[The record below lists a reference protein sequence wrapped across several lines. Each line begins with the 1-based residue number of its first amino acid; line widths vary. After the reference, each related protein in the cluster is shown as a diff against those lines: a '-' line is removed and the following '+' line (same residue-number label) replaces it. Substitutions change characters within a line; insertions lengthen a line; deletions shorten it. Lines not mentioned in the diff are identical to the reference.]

1 MKIVYLWIICISLY
15 LLTTSFTENSEKS
28 YQLEKQRYEME
39 LIAKAEQTQSP
50 VLLEEA
56 NKIKAERSKIEEAEK
71 QKEVEREKLKND
83 FNKFTQENKSLYHIL
98 VVLCFAFFIFLI
110 HFLLRKTKRS
120 HPC

>member
-1 MKIVYLWIICISLY
+1 MKIVYLWIICLSLY
-15 LLTTSFTENSEKS
+15 IFTDTLTEFVEKNHEV
-28 YQLEKQRYEME
+28 EKQRYEME

-50 VLLEEA
+50 ILLEEA

-83 FNKFTQENKSLYHIL
+83 FNKFTQENKSLYHVL

-110 HFLLRKTKRS
+110 HWLFEKTKPYR
-120 HPC
+120 

>member
-15 LLTTSFTENSEKS
+15 LLTTSFTENSEKN

-56 NKIKAERSKIEEAEK
+56 NKIKAERSKIEEAK
-71 QKEVEREKLKND
+71 MQKEVEREKLKND
-83 FNKFTQENKSLYHIL
+83 FNQFTQENKSLYHIL
-98 VVLCFAFFIFLI
+98 AVLFFAFLIFLI

-120 HPC
+120 YPC